1 MKITD
6 GDTYRVRHVNR
17 NNKDPKFK
25 GLLSENTIV
34 VRIAAVDTPETA
46 KFGNGGQKLGPAATE
61 FARERLFGKK
71 VSVKLL
77 SKDQYGRVV
86 GLVKYK
92 EPKVGL
98 FTCIFGGAVEIQ
110 TFSSL
115 TIKSSLLSLCY
126 ACR

>member
-6 GDTYRVRHVNR
+6 GDTYRVRHINR
-17 NNKDPKFK
+17 NNKDPKFE

-46 KFGNGGQKLGPAATE
+46 KFGNEGQKLGPAATE
-61 FARERLFGKK
+61 FARKRLFEKK

-92 EPKVGL
+92 EPKIGPL
-98 FTCIFGGAVEIQ
+98 AFLFGGAMRSLG
-110 TFSSL
+110 TF
-115 TIKSSLLSLCY
+115 Y
-126 ACR
+126 N